1 MLPKASSPPEGRG
14 PVQGRGPVGARAGG
28 GRERLRPVQLLRP
41 VERLHPLELLQVSR
55 RLERRRPHLQ
65 AAQAPAG
72 PLGRQ
77 PHPPNRRPH
86 RPRAQTHMPF
96 QPGQV
101 MTSLI
106 CTCAGR
112 QPTGR
117 ARGRPGPDGE
127 QGAVRGG
134 PAEHLQE
141 VRATVRGIQERA
153 RLDGHGG
160 TGVLRLRL
168 SQSSQD
174 KAQEHEDLRGEV

>member
-65 AAQAPAG
+65 AAEAPEG

-77 PHPPNRRPH
+77 PQPPNRRPH
-86 RPRAQTHMPF
+86 RPRAQTHVPL

-101 MTSLI
+101 MTSEI

-112 QPTGR
+112 RGR
-117 ARGRPGPDGE
+117 ARDLPGPDGE

-141 VRATVRGIQERA
+141 VRAIRGLQKRA
-153 RLDGHGG
+153 RLHGHVGHG
-160 TGVLRLRL
+160 TVVLRLHL
-168 SQSSQD
+168 SPSG
-174 KAQEHEDLRGEV
+174 QE